1 MVVVMLTDI
10 PNESYV
16 ALASRT
22 GLPPEAVERALR
34 AIAPPIARAAQV
46 KVLRE
51 KAEEINRRRNGTRIP
66 DVAEAYRV
74 TIATLLATAN
84 DRHVVV
90 DLWPERMVRS
100 RGEMSRRDEWKHT
113 PGVS

>member
-22 GLPPEAVERALR
+22 GLHPEAVERALR

-74 TIATLLATAN
+74 AIATLLTTAN
-84 DRHVVV
+84 ELEGIMKHVQSGT
-90 DLWPERMVRS
+90 VRKI
-100 RGEMSRRDEWKHT
+100 EPT
-113 PGVS
+113 PHREAS

>member
-1 MVVVMLTDI
+1 
-10 PNESYV
+10 
-16 ALASRT
+16 
-22 GLPPEAVERALR
+22 LR

-84 DRHVVV
+84 ELEGIMKDVQSGT
-90 DLWPERMVRS
+90 M
-100 RGEMSRRDEWKHT
+100 RRIEPTAHREA
-113 PGVS
+113 S